1 MQPTVPKSIHP
12 LLSSLSILLLSQL
25 LTSCDS
31 GAEAIVTNATALEP
45 ATEEPVPT
53 PSSGSG
59 VWPAADSL
67 AETAQPFNMQTIPY
81 YSLAGELSS
90 INVTDV
96 SAISVAEFL
105 VMVKRREGLT
115 DSACNI
121 VYGTTVYTE
130 HDHDRMLAEFVNP
143 VAIHAEVLT
152 IIKVPNIAIAQNLL
166 DANYI
171 GLEVYEQLG
180 MSTTAIEAIPLP
192 SLSDAMFTE
201 VRRLHELGQ
210 RPLLVLDLGK
220 SIAELEALCEARR
233 IHVFRQNA
241 ERLRAEACYSVAGN
255 DGPR

>member
-1 MQPTVPKSIHP
+1 MKYYATNSPQKHTSPSQQLKHLITIPAPDQLRQWGRSNSDKCH
-12 LLSSLSILLLSQL
+12 SSGTCYGR
-25 LTSCDS
+25 TS
-31 GAEAIVTNATALEP
+31 TNAVIRP
-45 ATEEPVPT
+45 
-53 PSSGSG
+53 G

-67 AETAQPFNMQTIPY
+67 AETAQPFNMQTMPY
-81 YSLAGELSS
+81 YSLAGELCS

-96 SAISVAEFL
+96 RAMSVAEFL

-152 IIKVPNIAIAQNLL
+152 IIKVPNIAIAQELL
-166 DANYI
+166 GANYI

-180 MSTTAIEAIPLP
+180 MSTAEIEAIPLP
-192 SLSDAMFTE
+192 SLSDAILTE

-210 RPLLVLDLGK
+210 RP
-220 SIAELEALCEARR
+220 S
-233 IHVFRQNA
+233 
-241 ERLRAEACYSVAGN
+241 
-255 DGPR
+255 